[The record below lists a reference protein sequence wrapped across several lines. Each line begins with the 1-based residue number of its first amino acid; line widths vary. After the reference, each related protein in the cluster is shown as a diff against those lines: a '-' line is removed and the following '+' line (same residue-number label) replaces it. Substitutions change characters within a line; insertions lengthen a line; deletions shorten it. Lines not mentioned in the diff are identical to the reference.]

1 MVRSHVGEPVNFNRD
16 NMFTLKNFL
25 DLVEDNCTVERFPT
39 DLLCYGANTSI
50 YSAYVKDDY
59 ECCAAVNDLGIR
71 ELNLYD
77 YKNARNYR
85 WTVPEVE
92 PLRAAE
98 FLLAGI
104 DPDICDGDQE
114 FIDLIMIEDM
124 IEKMTA
130 ICAGQEYDTR
140 ITIPLELSDEEF
152 ILIARAAHKLDVTIN
167 EYMVQAVKDYLWKI
181 A

>member
-1 MVRSHVGEPVNFNRD
+1 MVRTHVGEPVNFNRD
-16 NMFTLKNFL
+16 NMFTFKNFL
-25 DLVEDNCTVERFPT
+25 DIVETNCTVERFPT
-39 DLLCYGANTSI
+39 DLQCYGPHTSI
-50 YSAYVKDDY
+50 YSAYVKNDY

-77 YKNARNYR
+77 YKNKRNYR

-92 PLRAAE
+92 PLRNAE

-124 IEKMTA
+124 IEKITA
-130 ICAGQEYDTR
+130 INAGEEYDTR
-140 ITIPLELSDEEF
+140 ITIPLELTDEEF
-152 ILIARAAHKLDVTIN
+152 ILIARAAHELDVTIN
-167 EYMVQAVKDYLWKI
+167 EFMVQAVREQLWKI

>member
-1 MVRSHVGEPVNFNRD
+1 
-16 NMFTLKNFL
+16 MFTLKNFL
-25 DLVEDNCTVERFPT
+25 DLVENNCTVERFPI
-39 DLLCYGANTSI
+39 DLQCYGPHTSI
-50 YSAYVKDDY
+50 YSAYVVNDY

-77 YKNARNYR
+77 YKNNRSYR

-92 PLRAAE
+92 PLRNAE

-104 DPDICDGDQE
+104 DPNICDGDQE
-114 FIDLIMIEDM
+114 FIDIIVIEDM

-130 ICAGQEYDTR
+130 ICAGEEYDTR
-140 ITIPLELSDEEF
+140 ITVPLEISDDEF
-152 ILIARAAHKLDVTIN
+152 ILIARAAHELDITIN
-167 EYMVQAVKDYLWKI
+167 EFMVQAIKEQLWKI

>member
-1 MVRSHVGEPVNFNRD
+1 
-16 NMFTLKNFL
+16 MFTLKNFL
-25 DLVEDNCTVERFPT
+25 DLVEDNCTVERFRT

-104 DPDICDGDQE
+104 DPDVCDGDQE

-152 ILIARAAHKLDVTIN
+152 ILIARAAHKLDITLN
-167 EYMVQAVKDYLWKI
+167 EFMVQAIKDQLGKI